1 MNAKVDTRDL
11 PIPEVAIPN
20 VMRRSRVRE
29 GLPYPLGATWDGL
42 GVNFALFSAN
52 ATKVELC
59 LFDQDGER
67 ELERIE
73 LPEYTDEVWHG
84 YLPDARPGTTY
95 GYRVYGPYEPAAGH
109 RFNPNKL
116 LLDPYARQLIGDLDW
131 NPALFGYTLDSPDAD
146 LSFDKRDSARFM
158 PKCRVVEPAFTW
170 GRERRPQTSW
180 DKTIIYEAHVR
191 GFTMQHPDVPKDL
204 RGTLSGLMHHEV
216 IDYIKS
222 LGVTAIEL
230 LPIHAFVDD
239 SYLVE
244 KGLQNYWG
252 YNTIGFFA
260 PQPRYLATPFVNEV
274 KEMVAHLHDAGL
286 EVILDVVYNHTAE
299 GNELGP
305 TLSFRGIDN
314 ASYYRLAPDQRYYIN
329 DTGTGN
335 TMNLSHSRVLQLVTD
350 SLRYWA
356 QEVRVDGFRFDLA
369 TILGRELHGFE
380 EDGRFLDACRQDPVL
395 SQVKLIAEPW
405 DCGPGGYQVG
415 RFSPGWAEWNDR
427 YRDTVRAFWQGEE
440 GKLPELASRLTA
452 SADLFNKRGR
462 RPWSSVNFVTAHDG
476 FTLNDLVS
484 YNDKHN
490 EANGEENR
498 DGHSHNI
505 SSNYGVEGPTDD
517 PEIKDVRFRQMR
529 NMLATL
535 LFSQGTPMLLAGD
548 EFARTQNGNNNAYAQ
563 DNEVSWIDWEGIDR
577 DGLDLLEFT
586 RKLIRLRQTLPI
598 LRRGRFLSGVYNEE
612 LDVKDVT
619 WLTPAGEEMTPEH
632 WNDPNAR
639 CMSIL
644 LDGRAQ
650 PTGIRRRGTDLTLL
664 LIVNAHHDVV
674 KCKLPEVVGGQ
685 AWMCLIDTNQPDM
698 DEPVQ
703 FKFGKEYTVTGRSLL
718 LFQLMPEQQS
728 RPEKKRGL

>member
-1 MNAKVDTRDL
+1 
-11 PIPEVAIPN
+11 
-20 VMRRSRVRE
+20 
-29 GLPYPLGATWDGL
+29 
-42 GVNFALFSAN
+42 
-52 ATKVELC
+52 
-59 LFDQDGER
+59 
-67 ELERIE
+67 
-73 LPEYTDEVWHG
+73 
-84 YLPDARPGTTY
+84 
-95 GYRVYGPYEPAAGH
+95 
-109 RFNPNKL
+109 
-116 LLDPYARQLIGDLDW
+116 
-131 NPALFGYTLDSPDAD
+131 
-146 LSFDKRDSARFM
+146 
-158 PKCRVVEPAFTW
+158 
-170 GRERRPQTSW
+170 
-180 DKTIIYEAHVR
+180 
-191 GFTMQHPDVPKDL
+191 
-204 RGTLSGLMHHEV
+204 
-216 IDYIKS
+216 
-222 LGVTAIEL
+222 
-230 LPIHAFVDD
+230 
-239 SYLVE
+239 
-244 KGLQNYWG
+244 
-252 YNTIGFFA
+252 
-260 PQPRYLATPFVNEV
+260 
-274 KEMVAHLHDAGL
+274 
-286 EVILDVVYNHTAE
+286 
-299 GNELGP
+299 
-305 TLSFRGIDN
+305 
-314 ASYYRLAPDQRYYIN
+314 
-329 DTGTGN
+329 
-335 TMNLSHSRVLQLVTD
+335 
-350 SLRYWA
+350 
-356 QEVRVDGFRFDLA
+356 
-369 TILGRELHGFE
+369 
-380 EDGRFLDACRQDPVL
+380 
-395 SQVKLIAEPW
+395 
-405 DCGPGGYQVG
+405 
-415 RFSPGWAEWNDR
+415 
-427 YRDTVRAFWQGEE
+427 VRAFWQGEE

-452 SADLFNKRGR
+452 SSDFFNKRGR
-462 RPWSSVNFVTAHDG
+462 KPWASVNFITAHDG
-476 FTLNDLVS
+476 FTLNDLMS